1 MSGRATP
8 AESASNGVGKKKIL
22 NGRGQVI
29 CMVETIMKKT
39 YVYDKINRRVG
50 WLSRAGTF
58 NELGRLLSRTPE
70 IGLLIEIAKTR
81 NEARK

>member
-1 MSGRATP
+1 MQKR
-8 AESASNGVGKKKIL
+8 KQHKIL
-22 NGRGQVI
+22 DARGRLIVR
-29 CMVETIMKKT
+29 VERIGDRVM
-39 YVYDKINRRVG
+39 VYDKINRRVG

-81 NEARK
+81 NEARR

>member
-1 MSGRATP
+1 MR
-8 AESASNGVGKKKIL
+8 KQRKIL
-22 NGRGQVI
+22 DARNRL
-29 CMVETIMKKT
+29 MARVERIGNRIM
-39 YVYDKINRRVG
+39 VYDAINRRVG

-81 NEARK
+81 NEARR

>member
-1 MSGRATP
+1 VA
-8 AESASNGVGKKKIL
+8 KKKIL
-22 NGRGQVI
+22 DGNRQVI

-39 YVYDKINRRVG
+39 YVYDRLNRRCG
-50 WLSRAGTF
+50 WLSRMGTF

>member
-1 MSGRATP
+1 M
-8 AESASNGVGKKKIL
+8 GKKKIL
-22 NGRGQVI
+22 DGNRRVI
-29 CMVETIMKKT
+29 CMIERIMGKT

-50 WLSRAGTF
+50 WLSRMGTF

-81 NEARK
+81 NEARR